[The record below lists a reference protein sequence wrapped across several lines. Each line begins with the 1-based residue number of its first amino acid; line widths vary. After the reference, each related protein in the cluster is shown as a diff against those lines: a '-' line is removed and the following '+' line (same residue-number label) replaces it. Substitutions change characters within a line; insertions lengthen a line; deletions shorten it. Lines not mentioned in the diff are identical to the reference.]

1 MLNGD
6 FTNTAFQ
13 IGFQPGDSAILSI
26 ENVDPTGLGEFVVST
41 DQQVNSSATFLPA
54 AYPAVAILK
63 LTSRPGCQRMK
74 I

>member
-26 ENVDPTGLGEFVVST
+26 ENVDPTGLGEYLVDT
-41 DQQVNSSATFLPA
+41 DQLKKFIINVFSSELS
-54 AYPAVAILK
+54 ISSK
-63 LTSRPGCQRMK
+63 
-74 I
+74 